1 MVYSFT
7 IKCLEQGVFMFGD
20 ERSTL
25 NMVYSFAIK
34 CLEQGVFM
42 FGDERSTL
50 IGVRSLV
57 GKIA

>member
-1 MVYSFT
+1 
-7 IKCLEQGVFMFGD
+7 MFGD

-25 NMVYSFAIK
+25 NMVYSFTIK

>member
-25 NMVYSFAIK
+25 
-34 CLEQGVFM
+34 
-42 FGDERSTL
+42 
-50 IGVRSLV
+50 IGVPTVLSKKSNSTIVSWKNCLILFV
-57 GKIA
+57 DEMSQGHEIN